1 MGRGAK
7 QVTEAERMSKMMT
20 IAELLRNLHL
30 LETAINREKVF
41 IGNVEFNIPETLV
54 TDIKERRTQI
64 QNEIKKLLK
73 ELEI

>member
-1 MGRGAK
+1 
-7 QVTEAERMSKMMT
+7 VTEAERMSKMMT